1 MLLLYFKYQPSF
13 LKFKNRIS
21 DVFMNQRC
29 IIQCWFDISN
39 VSDNADLEPALYPT
53 TLISVFKGMF
63 LPNNFSF
70 EAVCAAVYSADSEL
84 ALYPTTLIQN

>member
-1 MLLLYFKYQPSF
+1 MIIF
-13 LKFKNRIS
+13 LGANHHFWNLNL
-21 DVFMNQRC
+21 NQRC
-29 IIQCWFDISN
+29 IIQRWFGIGD
-39 VSDNADLEPALYPT
+39 VSDNTDSESALYPT

-70 EAVCAAVYSADSEL
+70 EAMIAVRYIADSEL